1 MESASREQLIAI
13 IYAQQ
18 AQIDELV
25 ARVAELE
32 EEVRRLR
39 QGKGG
44 GTALGV
50 KPSRPEREKQERKRR
65 AQAFVRRRE
74 TPDEVRYHALEYC
87 PECGR
92 KLAGGWEHRRR
103 QVIQVVPPQVRV
115 IDHVIMARRCGVCG
129 KRWLPKLTADVIE
142 AQGQRRFGVSVQAL
156 VATLHIGCRIPMK
169 MIRRM
174 LRELCGLRI
183 SNGEVVEL
191 LEGTKAAGTGELAQL
206 LEAVRGSPA
215 VCGDETGWREDGE
228 NGYLWTFATPT
239 VRYFLYRK
247 SRSGQVPKEVLGE
260 EFGGVVA
267 CDFYAGYNKLGV
279 LQRCWAH
286 LLKDAR
292 ELAEINADR
301 PEVVAWVE
309 AVRAL
314 YEEAKATASSC
325 AQLPAD
331 HRVRHQQ
338 RRRLEKLA
346 MQLARSYAKDSD
358 APQRLLAQ
366 RIIKHR
372 HELFVFISNPAV
384 PATNNLAERSLRPA
398 VVARKISGGTRSPKG
413 SDTKMGLMS
422 LFGTWGVQG
431 KPLLTT
437 CRNLLLAPRPSS
449 PLSNF
454 TLTKTEL

>member
-1 MESASREQLIAI
+1 MSEVESANREQLVEI
-13 IYAQQ
+13 IYAQR

-32 EEVRRLR
+32 EENRRLR

-44 GTALGV
+44 GTALAV
-50 KPSRPEREKQERKRR
+50 KPSRPPQEKKKRKRR
-65 AQAFVRRRE
+65 NRAFVRRRE
-74 TPDEVRYHALEYC
+74 APDELRYHAVESC
-87 PECGR
+87 PDCGR

-103 QVIQVVPPQVRV
+103 QVIQILPPQVRV

-129 KRWLPKLTADVIE
+129 RRWLPKLTAEMIE

-156 VATLHIGCRIPMK
+156 VATLHIGCRIPMR

-183 SNGEVVEL
+183 SEGEVVEL
-191 LEGTKAAGTGELAQL
+191 LEGTKAAGKEAIAQL
-206 LEAVRGSPA
+206 LEAVRASPA
-215 VCGDETGWREDGE
+215 VCGDETGWRQEGE

-239 VRYFLYRK
+239 IRYFLYRK

-260 EFGGVVA
+260 EFKGVVA

-279 LQRCWAH
+279 LQRCWFH

-292 ELAEINADR
+292 GLAELNADR
-301 PEVVAWVE
+301 PELVAWVE
-309 AVRAL
+309 ALRHL
-314 YEEAKATASSC
+314 YEEAKATASAC
-325 AQLPAD
+325 AELPAD
-331 HRVRHQQ
+331 HRVRHKE

-346 MQLARSYAKDSD
+346 VQLARPYAKDSE

-366 RIIKHR
+366 RIMKHL
-372 HELFVFISNPAV
+372 HELFVFISDPAV

-398 VVARKISGGTRSPKG
+398 VVARNISGGTRSPKG

-422 LFGTWGVQG
+422 LFGTWQVQD
-431 KPLLTT
+431 KPLLST
-437 CRNLLLAPRPSS
+437 CRDLLLS
-449 PLSNF
+449 P
-454 TLTKTEL
+454 TPA

>member
-1 MESASREQLIAI
+1 MSDVGSASREQLIAI
-13 IYAQQ
+13 IYEQQ

-25 ARVAELE
+25 GRVSELE

-44 GTALGV
+44 GTSLAV
-50 KPSRPEREKQERKRR
+50 KPSRPPKEKKPRR
-65 AQAFVRRRE
+65 HRRQSFVRRKE
-74 TPDEVRYHALEYC
+74 APDEVRYHAVECC
-87 PECGR
+87 PDCGQ

-129 KRWLPKLTADVIE
+129 KRWLPKLTAEVIE

-156 VATLHIGCRIPMK
+156 VATLHIGCRIPMG
-169 MIRRM
+169 MIRRL

-191 LEGTKAAGTGELAQL
+191 LEGTKAAGKEGIAQL

-215 VCGDETGWREDGE
+215 VCGDETGWRQDGE

-239 VRYFLYRK
+239 VRYFVYRK
-247 SRSGQVPKEVLGE
+247 SRAGAVPKEVLGE

-279 LQRCWAH
+279 LQRCWFH
-286 LLKDAR
+286 LLKDAK

-309 AVRAL
+309 ALRAL
-314 YEEAKATASSC
+314 YEEAKATASAC
-325 AQLPAD
+325 AELPAD

-346 MQLARSYAKDSD
+346 VQLGRPYAKDSD

-372 HELFVFISNPAV
+372 HELFVFISDPAV

-422 LFGTWGVQG
+422 LFGTWHVQG
-431 KPLLTT
+431 KPLLES
-437 CRNLLLAPRPSS
+437 CRQLLLAPRPA
-449 PLSNF
+449 
-454 TLTKTEL
+454 